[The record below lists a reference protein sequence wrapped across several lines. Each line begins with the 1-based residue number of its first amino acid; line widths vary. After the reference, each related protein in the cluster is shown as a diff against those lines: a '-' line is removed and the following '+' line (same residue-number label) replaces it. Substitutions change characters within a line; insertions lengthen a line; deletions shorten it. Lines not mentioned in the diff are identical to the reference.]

1 MLALYRHIQDN
12 PKEANMI
19 AKTKILSI
27 SRDPV
32 LVSFLQ
38 RELNGDEYEVI
49 NTQHSG
55 VYLKEVL
62 DAEQPDFIIL
72 DIIMP
77 SLDGIGICLQLR
89 QWTQRPIMMLST
101 WGAGSGKVKGL
112 NLGSEGYL
120 SEQFGADTLKK
131 RIEETIKRR
140 TVAANSSRSTGN

>member
-1 MLALYRHIQDN
+1 
-12 PKEANMI
+12 MI
-19 AKTKILSI
+19 TKTKILSI

-38 RELNGDEYEVI
+38 QALNGGEYEVA

-55 VYLKEVL
+55 IYLKEVL

-89 QWTQRPIMMLST
+89 QWTQSPIMMLST
-101 WGAGSGKVKGL
+101 WGAGSGKVKAL

-120 SEQFGADTLKK
+120 SEQFGADILKN
-131 RIEETIKRR
+131 RIEETLKRR
-140 TVAANSSRSTGN
+140 TALTNPSRTA

>member
-1 MLALYRHIQDN
+1 M
-12 PKEANMI
+12 EANMI

-38 RELNGDEYEVI
+38 RELSGDDYEVV
-49 NTQHSG
+49 NTQQVG

-62 DAEQPDFIIL
+62 DAENPDFIIL

-89 QWTQRPIMMLST
+89 QWTQTPIMMLST
-101 WGAGSGKVKGL
+101 WGAGSGTVKGL
-112 NLGSEGYL
+112 SLGSEGYL
-120 SEQFGADTLKK
+120 SDAFGADTLKK
-131 RIEETIKRR
+131 RIEETLRR
-140 TVAANSSRSTGN
+140 TVAANHSSNK

>member
-1 MLALYRHIQDN
+1 M
-12 PKEANMI
+12 

-38 RELNGDEYEVI
+38 RELTGDEYEVI
-49 NTQHSG
+49 NTQHNG
-55 VYLKEVL
+55 IYLKEVL
-62 DAEQPDFIIL
+62 EAEQPDFIIL

-101 WGAGSGKVKGL
+101 WGAGSGTVKGL
-112 NLGSEGYL
+112 NLGSDEYL
-120 SEQFGADTLKK
+120 SEAFGIDTLKM
-131 RIEETIKRR
+131 RIEETLKRV
-140 TVAANSSRSTGN
+140 TTAGNTSRLGGN

>member
-1 MLALYRHIQDN
+1 
-12 PKEANMI
+12 MI
-19 AKTKILSI
+19 AKIKILSI

-38 RELNGDEYEVI
+38 RELSGDDYEVV
-49 NTQHSG
+49 NSQHTG

-62 DAEQPDFIIL
+62 DAGQPDFIIL

-89 QWTQRPIMMLST
+89 QWTQTPIMMLST
-101 WGAGSGKVKGL
+101 WGAGSGTVKGL

-120 SEQFGADTLKK
+120 SEGFGADTLKK
-131 RIEETIKRR
+131 RIEETLKRR
-140 TVAANSSRSTGN
+140 MAAANPSYNSRASGN

>member
-1 MLALYRHIQDN
+1 M
-12 PKEANMI
+12 M

-38 RELNGDEYEVI
+38 RELTGDECEVI
-49 NTQHSG
+49 NTQHTG

-89 QWTQRPIMMLST
+89 QWTQTPIMMLSS
-101 WGAGSGKVKGL
+101 WGAGSGTVKGL
-112 NLGSEGYL
+112 SLGSEGYL
-120 SEQFGADTLKK
+120 SEGFGSEALKE
-131 RIEETIKRR
+131 RIEETLRRR
-140 TVAANSSRSTGN
+140 TAVANPYHITKN